1 MKPRRFGSHEF
12 ITIEGPDYNALRASE
27 ALARKEFCRPE
38 NLQNRREHSRIL
50 FPKADEVTLKP
61 LAAETTTS
69 RELL

>member
-27 ALARKEFCRPE
+27 SLARKEFYRPE
-38 NLQNRREHSRIL
+38 NRERRQEHSRIL
-50 FPKADEVTLKP
+50 FPKADELSLQTVVFEKP
-61 LAAETTTS
+61 TS